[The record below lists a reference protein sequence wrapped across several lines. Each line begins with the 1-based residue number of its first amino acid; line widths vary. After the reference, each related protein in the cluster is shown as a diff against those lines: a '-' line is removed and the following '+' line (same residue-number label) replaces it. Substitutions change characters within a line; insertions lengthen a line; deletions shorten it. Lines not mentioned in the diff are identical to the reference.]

1 MKTETNEEKY
11 ANKIFS
17 LVQNVQEAQK
27 QLKEKFNIDSEIK
40 DCNTLVIDTM
50 GQLNEAQTADVIST
64 IYNICPKDMVEV
76 EWK

>member
-50 GQLNEAQTADVIST
+50 GQLNEAQTADVINT
-64 IYNICPKDMVEV
+64 IYNICPKDMVGV

>member
-11 ANKIFS
+11 VNKIFS

-40 DCNTLVIDTM
+40 DCNTIVIDTM
-50 GQLNEAQTADVIST
+50 GQLNEAQTADVIKV
-64 IYNICPKDMVEV
+64 IYNVCPKDMVEV
-76 EWK
+76 DWK